1 MPPRPV
7 SEQEMERTARV
18 FSETGGN
25 VSESARILGIG
36 RPTMQDRLRKLN
48 LHKKPLVAGKVKT
61 QKVEK
66 HRIHQ
71 TVHRFIVTSAQNNTY
86 IHEGCWE
93 NLKAFAEHYKADIF
107 VGTYSYNM
115 NAYGKLA
122 VKRGTKSAYQN
133 DLWFDERLIPYI
145 EKSDNRNIEMGP
157 HLMWCGRA
165 NVLPTA
171 IRPLENFENYS
182 GRHSGVFPH
191 ARQMMESVAS
201 MKHEATKFNYTTGT
215 VTQQNYIQ
223 KKAGLVAEQHH
234 TYGGLII
241 EVCKDGRWYV
251 RQLVQDDEG
260 CMFDLDL
267 CAKNGRVTGG
277 HRPEGI
283 HWGDVHEATLPEETF
298 ELAFGKKGML
308 NILRPKYQF
317 VHDVLDWKA
326 RDLFVQWRNLPRDAF
341 INYVQG
347 FDSVEAEIDSVAKF
361 FRAIERDYTET
372 VIVESNHDDFF
383 LRWLDVADH
392 RKDPINARY
401 FLKASA
407 YLYDYMWVNKKE
419 PNMLKW
425 ACGKNLKN
433 TRFLSVDESFII
445 CKKYRGGIEC
455 GMHGNFG
462 PNGRGGSASAFNRM
476 GRRVNVGH
484 AHTAYLS
491 QWGTA
496 TAGLL
501 GDNDQG
507 YNHGPSS
514 WSNTQILTYANGARA
529 MITFWKGAYKA

>member
-1 MPPRPV
+1 MPEFRDV
-7 SEQEMERTARV
+7 VVETYRRTGSVAATAK
-18 FSETGGN
+18 E
-25 VSESARILGIG
+25 LGKQRSTIRFHLKKAG
-36 RPTMQDRLRKLN
+36 LN
-48 LHKKPLVAGKVKT
+48 KKPLAGGREKP
-61 QKVEK
+61 QKLERRK
-66 HRIHQ
+66 INKD
-71 TVHRFIVTSAQNNTY
+71 VHRFIVTSAQNNTFVDKPTLK
-86 IHEGCWE
+86 
-93 NLKAFAEHYKADIF
+93 NLEAFAKFYKAEFF
-107 VGTYSYNM
+107 VGTFSYNQ
-115 NAYGKLA
+115 NSYGQLA
-122 VKRGTKSAYQN
+122 VKAGTKKAYETK
-133 DLWFDERLIPYI
+133 LWFDPALENYI
-145 EKSDNRNIEMGP
+145 KAGDNRNIEIGP

-182 GRHSGVFPH
+182 GRHSGIFPH
-191 ARQMMESVAS
+191 AKQMMECVAS

-234 TYGGLII
+234 TYGGLIV

-251 RQLVQDDEG
+251 RQLVQDAEG
-260 CMFDLDL
+260 CMFDLSYR
-267 CAKNGRVTGG
+267 AKDGKVTGG

-283 HWGDVHEATLPEETF
+283 NWGDVHKATLPVATYNI
-298 ELAFGKKGML
+298 AFGKGGML
-308 NILRPKYQF
+308 DTLRPKYQF
-317 VHDVLDWKA
+317 IHDVLDWKA
-326 RDLFVQWRNLPRDAF
+326 RDLFVQWRKLPRDAF
-341 INYVQG
+341 INYVEG
-347 FDSVEAEIDSVAKF
+347 FDSVEAEINDVGAF
-361 FRAIERDYTET
+361 FRNIERDYTET
-372 VIVESNHDDFF
+372 IVVESNHDDFF

-392 RKDPINARY
+392 RKDPINARF
-401 FLKASA
+401 FLKAST
-407 YLYDYMWVNKKE
+407 YLYDYMWVHKRE

-425 ACGKNLKN
+425 ACGNGLKN

-462 PNGRGGSASAFNRM
+462 PNGAGGSTAAFNRM

-484 AHTAYLS
+484 AHTSYLS

-514 WSNTQILTYANGARA
+514 WSNTQILTYSNGARA
-529 MITFWKGAYKA
+529 MITFWKGDYKA